1 MIRVTSAFAALSFV
15 GLVSAT
21 IAQIPSTAH
30 GTWRVKAPMPGGGGD
45 VAAVVVGDKL
55 FVFGGSEAPQATRT
69 AAEYDPATDKWRERA
84 PRMAGRNHLGIATVN
99 GKIYT
104 FGGFTRPV
112 HQGANTDAAEYDPA
126 TDTWRM
132 LAPMPT
138 LLGSVGAAA
147 VGGKIHVIG
156 GRGVD
161 GNTVGNHTVYDPTT
175 NRWTILIST

>member
-69 AAEYDPATDKWRERA
+69 AAEYDPATNKWRERA
-84 PRMAGRNHLGIATVN
+84 PTMPGRNHLGIATVN
-99 GKIYT
+99 GKTSI
-104 FGGFTRPV
+104 
-112 HQGANTDAAEYDPA
+112 D
-126 TDTWRM
+126 
-132 LAPMPT
+132 
-138 LLGSVGAAA
+138 
-147 VGGKIHVIG
+147 VGGTLVSVQFGMNLTIVGSKELP
-156 GRGVD
+156 RD
-161 GNTVGNHTVYDPTT
+161 GETEAA
-175 NRWTILIST
+175 